1 MSSVIRQIEEATGDE
16 LGEIESIDA
25 FSTSSSPENRYVLD
39 EEGHVVALRVSE
51 IQIDLSLL
59 GDCSHLRYL
68 YLFGCE
74 ISDVHP
80 LATLTSLTELS
91 LRDNKITDLEPLG
104 ELANLTELDLGG
116 NQIMDVG
123 PLGDLTNLT
132 RLDLVGNQITDV
144 GPLGDLTNLTRL
156 NLVGNQIA
164 DVKPLGDLT
173 NLMRLNLGANQ
184 IMDVKPLGG
193 LTDLLEL
200 YLTENQITDIGP
212 LEGLTDLT
220 ELNLRAN
227 QIVDIGPL
235 EGLTDLKKLDL
246 VGNQITDVGP
256 LGDLTNLTRLDLG
269 DNQIT
274 DVRPLGDL
282 TDLMSLNLRANQI
295 ADIGPLE
302 GLTDLT
308 ELNLQANQIVDI
320 GPLEGLTDLTRL
332 NLGGNQI
339 ADVKPLGDL
348 TNLTRLNL
356 GGNQITDVRPLGDLT
371 DLMSLNLRANK
382 IVDVGP
388 LEGLTD
394 LTILYLGGNQITDIG
409 PLLSLTDFDLL
420 DLRENEISH
429 LSDRWF
435 EATLD
440 LKWESKFPGGIAV
453 DGIYLEG
460 NPLEYPP
467 PEILK
472 EGEDAIHSY
481 RASLAGERH
490 PLNEVRMLLVG
501 DGAAGKTSLMKRL
514 LGEPFDEDQSQ
525 THGINI
531 RRWDVELPSS
541 NGMTDSDALRAHLWD
556 FGGQEIMHATHQFFL
571 SKRSLYIVVLDG
583 RRDEQPE
590 YWLKHVQNF
599 GGDSPILVVL
609 NKKDENRGHDINRK
623 SLLRKYPNIV
633 DFYPLSCKTDYGL
646 KDLEA
651 EIKDTLAGLNMRRM
665 PFAENWGRVKA
676 GLADMETDYIRLE
689 DFREMCREEGITD
702 RHAQR
707 TLLSFL
713 DRLGVVLHFEDF
725 ELPDTHVL
733 NPEWLTNAVYDVIN
747 HPMVA
752 ENGGELALE
761 DVPDILD
768 VPRGEQRFVIGM
780 MKKFELC
787 YELDDGRV
795 LIPDLLPKQE
805 PDHPFDLTEAPHY
818 FVDYDFLPPSL
829 FPRFVVQSY
838 QEIQNPEMLWRTG
851 VVLWDPTF
859 DARALVS
866 VDEEDRKLSIW
877 VEGDREREY
886 FATLRKRLRDL
897 HAEFDEL
904 GEDAMVPLPK
914 DSGEAVA
921 YEALLGHEDEGR
933 PEYFHGKTRESYDVA
948 ELLNGI
954 IRPEDRE
961 RRDRERD
968 DRGPDVRVEQT
979 FQQTIEQ
986 QQENVQRTDVD
997 VNVEVKNENV
1007 QHFEGTLTL
1016 LREDLR
1022 DALGEEANDRL
1033 GDELD
1038 RVEGALTEL
1047 QDEDNRAEAIRSAAV
1062 KRLRAF
1068 VEKLDDTSTRVGSA
1082 LQTLENGVQHAQNL
1096 AEYYNS
1102 IAQWCGLTQVPKPLL
1117 GNSGN

>member
-1 MSSVIRQIEEATGDE
+1 MNVVIHQIEEIAGDE
-16 LGEIESIDA
+16 LEEVESVDGL
-25 FSTSSSPENRYVLD
+25 STGLLAENEYALD
-39 EEGHVVALRVSE
+39 EDGHVVALRVSE
-51 IQIDLSLL
+51 APIDLTLL

-74 ISDVHP
+74 IANLHR

-91 LRDNKITDLEPLG
+91 LRDNQITDVGPLGELTNLTELYLGGNEIADVGPLGRLTNLTGLNLADNDVGPLG
-104 ELANLTELDLGG
+104 ELANLTELNLWR
-116 NQIMDVG
+116 NQITDVEPLGELTNLTELYLRGNEIADVG
-123 PLGDLTNLT
+123 PLGELTNLT
-132 RLDLVGNQITDV
+132 GLNLGGNEIADVGPLGELTNLTELYLGGNEIADVGPLGELANLTELYLGGNEIADVGPLGELANLTELYLGGNEIADVGPLGRLTNLTGLNLADNEITDV
-144 GPLGDLTNLTRL
+144 GPLGELANLT
-156 NLVGNQIA
+156 
-164 DVKPLGDLT
+164 
-173 NLMRLNLGANQ
+173 
-184 IMDVKPLGG
+184 
-193 LTDLLEL
+193 EL
-200 YLTENQITDIGP
+200 YLMDNEI
-212 LEGLTDLT
+212 
-220 ELNLRAN
+220 A
-227 QIVDIGPL
+227 
-235 EGLTDLKKLDL
+235 
-246 VGNQITDVGP
+246 DVGP
-256 LGDLTNLTRLDLG
+256 LGEL
-269 DNQIT
+269 
-274 DVRPLGDL
+274 
-282 TDLMSLNLRANQI
+282 AN
-295 ADIGPLE
+295 
-302 GLTDLT
+302 LT
-308 ELNLQANQIVDI
+308 ELY
-320 GPLEGLTDLTRL
+320 
-332 NLGGNQI
+332 LGGNEI
-339 ADVKPLGDL
+339 A
-348 TNLTRLNL
+348 
-356 GGNQITDVRPLGDLT
+356 
-371 DLMSLNLRANK
+371 
-382 IVDVGP
+382 DVGP
-388 LEGLTD
+388 LED
-394 LTILYLGGNQITDIG
+394 LTGLNT
-409 PLLSLTDFDLL
+409 L
-420 DLRENEISH
+420 DLRENKISH
-429 LSDRWF
+429 LTNQWF
-435 EATLD
+435 ETTLD
-440 LKWESKFPGGIAV
+440 VKWEGNPFLFEEGV
-453 DGIYLEG
+453 FLEG

-541 NGMTDSDALRAHLWD
+541 NGTTDSDALRAHLWD

-646 KDLEA
+646 EDLKA

-747 HPMVA
+747 HPTVA

-780 MKKFELC
+780 MEKFELC

-805 PDHPFDLTEAPHY
+805 PDHPFDLTEPPHY
-818 FVDYDFLPPSL
+818 FVGYDFLPPSL

-838 QEIQNPEMLWRTG
+838 QEIQDPEMLWRTG

-859 DARALVS
+859 ETCALVS
-866 VDEEDRKLSIW
+866 VDEEDRELSIW

-904 GEDAMVPLPK
+904 GEDAMVPLPR

-921 YEALLGHEDEGR
+921 YEALLGHEDAGR
-933 PEYFHGKTRESYDVA
+933 PEYFHGKTQESYDVA
-948 ELLNGI
+948 DLLNGI

-961 RRDRERD
+961 GRDRERED
-968 DRGPDVRVEQT
+968 QRPDVHVEQT
-979 FQQTIEQ
+979 VHQTTEQ
-986 QQENVQRTDVD
+986 RQKNVQRTDVD

-1022 DALGEEANDRL
+1022 DALGEGPERDRL
-1033 GDELD
+1033 DDELG
-1038 RVEGALTEL
+1038 RVEGAVTSLR
-1047 QDEDNRAEAIRSAAV
+1047 DEDNPAEASRSAAV

-1102 IAQWCGLTQVPKPLL
+1102 IAQWCGLTQVPTPLL
-1117 GNSGN
+1117 GNSGK